1 MLSDLGSSD
10 VGEAGLRMAP
20 HDGLQPRAGVSLGLF
35 RVRARHRRP
44 QLVHISHSLRK
55 TETHR
60 AKFKLLGPRLAL
72 GIRQGR

>member
-10 VGEAGLRMAP
+10 VGEAGCRMAP
-20 HDGLQPRAGVSLGLF
+20 HDGLQPPDVSLGLF
-35 RVRARHRRP
+35 RVRARHRGP

>member
-10 VGEAGLRMAP
+10 VGEAGRRMAP
-20 HDGLQPRAGVSLGLF
+20 HDGLQPPGVSLGLF
-35 RVRARHRRP
+35 RVRARHRP